1 MVTPE
6 KEQSWIPKI
15 FRKKIC
21 TTFIVDLSDPGGT
34 LCQCGRSRS
43 DHLSVAVEDA
53 FGAAVV
59 NVWDCDV
66 HTTEKPTDAYGDL
79 DFMGAGRKP
88 SNFLRLSD
96 RTDPATVYSLVTR
109 TWGFRAPNLVVS
121 VLGGSGGPVLQTWLQ
136 DLLRRGLVRAAQ
148 STGAWI
154 VTGGLHTGI
163 GRHVGVAVRD
173 HQTAS
178 TGGSKVVAMG
188 VAPWGVVRNRDTLIN
203 PKGSFP
209 AKYRW
214 RGDPEDMVEFHLDY
228 NYSAFFLVDDGTHGQ
243 MGGED
248 RFRLRFESY
257 VAQQKTGVG
266 GTGID
271 IPVLL
276 LLIDGDEKM
285 LKRIEDATQA
295 QLPCLLVAGSGG
307 AADCLAETLEDS
319 LATGSGGSR
328 RGEARDR
335 IKRFFPKGDP
345 EVLQAQVERIMT
357 RKELLTVYSSEDGS
371 EEFETIVLRALVNAC
386 GSSEASAYL
395 DELRLAVAWNRVD
408 IAQSELFRGDIQWRS
423 FHLEAS
429 LMDALLNDRPDFVRL
444 LISHGLSLGHFLTPP
459 RLAQLY
465 RAAPP
470 HSLVR
475 GLLDQASH
483 GPGTKSSSLKGAGE
497 ELRAPNVGQ
506 VLRTLLGE
514 TCAPRFP
521 SADARDPHG
530 GKGGRESVCL
540 LSEWAASEPSLEAS
554 FGQAPWSDL
563 LLWALLLNRAQMAMY
578 FWEMGSNAV
587 SSALGACLLLRVMA
601 RLEPEAEEAAR
612 RKELAAKFEGM
623 SVDLFAECYRSS
635 EERASRL
642 LLRRC
647 PLWGDATCLQL
658 AMQADARAFFAQD
671 GVQALLTQKWW
682 GDMDSTTPTWA
693 LVLAFF
699 CPPLIYTNL
708 ITFRKP
714 EEESSQRD
722 PDFEMDR
729 SINGEGPVGPSDAAS
744 AAKGPPSGRRGCC
757 GRGRGRRCLHR
768 WSRFWGAPV
777 TAFLGNV
784 VSYLLFLLLF
794 AHVLLVA
801 RRPAAPAPA
810 ELLLYFWAFT
820 LLCEEARQ
828 GLGGG
833 WGSLAS
839 GGPRPGHA
847 PLRRRLR
854 LYLADAWNQCDLLAL
869 ACFLLGVGCRLTPG
883 LYDLGRTV
891 LCLDFMIFTLRLLHI
906 FTVNKQLGPKIVIV
920 SKMMKDVF
928 FFLFFLGVWLVA
940 YGVATEGL
948 LRPKDRDLPS
958 ILRRVFYRPYLQI
971 FGQIPQEDMDVALM
985 KHANCS
991 SETGLWAEP
1000 PGTQAGSCVSLYANW
1015 LVVLLL
1021 VIFLLVANILL
1032 LNLLI
1037 AMFSYT
1043 FGKVQGNSDL
1053 YWKAQRYSLIR
1064 EFHSRPALAPPLI
1077 VISHVRLLLRRLQK
1091 SRRPHSSSSPAL
1103 EHFRVYLTKEAERRL
1118 LTWESVHKENF
1129 LLARARDKRDS
1140 DSERLKRT
1148 SQKVDLALKQLA
1160 QIREYDRRLKGL
1172 EREVQHCSRVLG
1184 WVAEALTRSALLPP
1198 GGPPPPSLPESWESK
1213 GWEMASRR
1221 GRIQGRGS
1229 PGPGERQPSNG
1240 KKVTI
1245 RSQFPHPLTQ
1255 RNADGAMRPSI
1266 RRFLERQAGQGR

>member
-1 MVTPE
+1 MVGSE

-15 FRKKIC
+15 FKKKTC
-21 TTFIVDLSDPGGT
+21 TTFIADPEDPGGT
-34 LCQCGRSRS
+34 LCQCGRPRS
-43 DHLSVAVEDA
+43 AHPSVAVEDA

-59 NVWDCDV
+59 TEWDSDV
-66 HTTEKPTDAYGDL
+66 HTTEKPTDAFGDL
-79 DFMGAGRKP
+79 DFTGAGRKP

-121 VLGGSGGPVLQTWLQ
+121 VLGGSEGSILQTWLQ

-188 VAPWGVVRNRDTLIN
+188 VAPWGVVRNRNTLTN

-209 AKYRW
+209 ARYRW
-214 RGDPEDMVEFHLDY
+214 RGDPEDGVEFPLDY
-228 NYSAFFLVDDGTHGQ
+228 NYSAFFLVDDGTHGR

-257 VAQQKTGVG
+257 VAQQKTGLG

-276 LLIDGDEKM
+276 LLIEGDEKM

-307 AADCLAETLEDS
+307 AADCLAETLEDTM
-319 LATGSGGSR
+319 APGSGGSR
-328 RGEARDR
+328 HGEARDHIR
-335 IKRFFPKGDP
+335 RFFPKGDP

-357 RKELLTVYSSEDGS
+357 RKELLTVYSSGDGS
-371 EEFETIVLRALVNAC
+371 EEFETIVLKALVNAC

-429 LMDALLNDRPDFVRL
+429 LMDALLNDRPEFVRL
-444 LISHGLSLGHFLTPP
+444 LISHGLSLGHFLTPA
-459 RLAQLY
+459 RLQQLY
-465 RAAPP
+465 GAAPP
-470 HSLVR
+470 NSLIR
-475 GLLDQASH
+475 SLLEQASH
-483 GPGTKSSSLKGAGE
+483 GSGAKSQSLKGSPADP
-497 ELRAPNVGQ
+497 RAPNVRQ
-506 VLRTLLGE
+506 VLKILLGD
-514 TCAPRFP
+514 TYAPRFP
-521 SADARDPHG
+521 G
-530 GKGGRESVCL
+530 GGSRGSQRGRESESLISDL
-540 LSEWAASEPSLEAS
+540 LESSDPGS
-554 FGQAPWSDL
+554 GHTPWSDL

-578 FWEMGSNAV
+578 FWEMGSNSVA
-587 SSALGACLLLRVMA
+587 SALGACLLLRVMA
-601 RLEPEAEEAAR
+601 RQEPEAEEAAR
-612 RKELAAKFEGM
+612 RKDLAIKFEGLG
-623 SVDLFAECYRSS
+623 VDLFGACYRSS
-635 EERASRL
+635 EDRAARL

-647 PLWGDATCLQL
+647 PLWGDSTCLQL
-658 AMQADARAFFAQD
+658 ATQADARAFFAQD
-671 GVQALLTQKWW
+671 GVQSLLTQKWW
-682 GDMDSTTPTWA
+682 GEMDSTTPIWA

-708 ITFRKP
+708 IVFRKS

-722 PDFEMDR
+722 LDLDLDLDTNGAGPGRPVEPPEKTPLGVTPPDRCRET
-729 SINGEGPVGPSDAAS
+729 PW
-744 AAKGPPSGRRGCC
+744 RRGM
-757 GRGRGRRCLHR
+757 RR
-768 WSRFWGAPV
+768 WSHFWGAPV

-794 AHVLLVA
+794 AHVLLVDF
-801 RRPAAPAPA
+801 RPVPGLP

-820 LLCEEARQ
+820 LLCEELRQ
-828 GLGGG
+828 GLGAGG
-833 WGSLAS
+833 GSLAS
-839 GGPRPGHA
+839 GGLGPGQA
-847 PLRRRLR
+847 PLRQRLH
-854 LYLADAWNQCDLLAL
+854 LYLTDAWNQCDLLAL
-869 ACFLLGVGCRLTPG
+869 SCFLLGVGCRLTSS

-891 LCLDFMIFTLRLLHI
+891 LCLDFMVFTLRLLHI

-928 FFLFFLGVWLVA
+928 FFLFFLCVWLVA

-948 LRPKDRDLPS
+948 LRPPGSDLPS
-958 ILRRVFYRPYLQI
+958 VLRRVFYRPYLQI
-971 FGQIPQEDMDVALM
+971 FGQIPQEDMDVSYM
-985 KHANCS
+985 EPANCS
-991 SETGLWAEP
+991 AERGLWARP
-1000 PGTQAGSCVSLYANW
+1000 PRPQAGSCVSAYANG
-1015 LVVLLL
+1015 LVVVLL
-1021 VIFLLVANILL
+1021 VVFLLVANILL

-1037 AMFSYT
+1037 AMFSHT

-1077 VISHVRLLLRRLQK
+1077 IISHVRLLLRRLRK
-1091 SRRPHSSSSPAL
+1091 HRRVPSTPSAFA
-1103 EHFRVYLTKEAERRL
+1103 EHFRIYLSKEAERRL

-1140 DSERLKRT
+1140 DTERLKRT
-1148 SQKVDLALKQLA
+1148 SQKVDTALKKLGQL
-1160 QIREYDRRLKGL
+1160 REYEKRLKGL
-1172 EREVQHCSRVLG
+1172 EREVRYCSRTLG
-1184 WVAEALTRSALLPP
+1184 WVAEALGRSALLPP
-1198 GGPPPPSLPESWESK
+1198 GGPPPPSPP
-1213 GWEMASRR
+1213 A
-1221 GRIQGRGS
+1221 
-1229 PGPGERQPSNG
+1229 P
-1240 KKVTI
+1240 
-1245 RSQFPHPLTQ
+1245 
-1255 RNADGAMRPSI
+1255 AD
-1266 RRFLERQAGQGR
+1266 